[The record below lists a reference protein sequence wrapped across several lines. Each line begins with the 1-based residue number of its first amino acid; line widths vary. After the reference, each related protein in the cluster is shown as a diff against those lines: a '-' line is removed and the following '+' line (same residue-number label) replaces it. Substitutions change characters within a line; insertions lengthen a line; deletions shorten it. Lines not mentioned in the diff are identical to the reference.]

1 MSSSTGVII
10 QVNCKEEI
18 SLGSYNLIT
27 DTVRQ
32 QVSPNALVICGVSK
46 IESLATNYELLIIAT
61 GASTKMILDDT
72 KSESSSKVVATKPK
86 PSDIFDIPAF
96 IRNQSAPP
104 SKSSL

>member
-1 MSSSTGVII
+1 M
-10 QVNCKEEI
+10 QVNCKDEI

-61 GASTKMILDDT
+61 GASAKMLVEPND
-72 KSESSSKVVATKPK
+72 KAPNSELKKPEAVITKPQT
-86 PSDIFDIPAF
+86 SDIFDIPAF
-96 IRNQSAPP
+96 IRNQAPP
-104 SKSSL
+104 PSGK